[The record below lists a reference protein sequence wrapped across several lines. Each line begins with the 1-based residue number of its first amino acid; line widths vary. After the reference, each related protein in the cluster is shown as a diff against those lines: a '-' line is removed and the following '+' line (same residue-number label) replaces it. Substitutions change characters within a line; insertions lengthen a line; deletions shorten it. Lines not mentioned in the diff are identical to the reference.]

1 MCEKF
6 IRVIACERKWGESKG
21 SLGETLD
28 WKYKVNLT
36 LSEGERKE
44 WKAA

>member
-1 MCEKF
+1 MCKKF
-6 IRVIACERKWGESKG
+6 IRVNTCERKWGGNQG

-28 WKYKVNLT
+28 CKHQVNLT

-44 WKAA
+44 WKAN